1 MNIGK
6 VISEMR
12 SLRGMSQSELA
23 ARLSMA
29 GAEVS
34 NQAVS
39 KWEKNQTMPSAKQ
52 LLILCAVLGIEDV
65 LGEFTN
71 GRFGCWAGLNDEGR
85 RKLEEYHHLLKESA
99 KYASAEKTRERLRS
113 LPLYSLAVSAGTGQF
128 LDGENY
134 EMIEVGSEVP
144 EGANFGVR
152 VAGDSMEPRYHDG
165 QTVWVRQQRSLMT
178 GEIGIFLYDGCAYL
192 KQLKAGEDCMA
203 LHSLNKKYSDIA
215 VSPELQLRVLG
226 KVLN

>member
-6 VISEMR
+6 VISEVR
-12 SLRGMSQSELA
+12 ALRGMSQSELA

-71 GRFGCWAGLNDEGR
+71 GRFGCWAGVNDEGG
-85 RKLEEYHHLLKESA
+85 RK
-99 KYASAEKTRERLRS
+99 
-113 LPLYSLAVSAGTGQF
+113 
-128 LDGENY
+128 
-134 EMIEVGSEVP
+134 
-144 EGANFGVR
+144 
-152 VAGDSMEPRYHDG
+152 
-165 QTVWVRQQRSLMT
+165 
-178 GEIGIFLYDGCAYL
+178 
-192 KQLKAGEDCMA
+192 
-203 LHSLNKKYSDIA
+203 
-215 VSPELQLRVLG
+215 
-226 KVLN
+226 